1 MFRQGSKVALDSGLV
16 KEKERAVTVIGV
28 PIGVH
33 GSTNLL
39 RVIDLPEPGP
49 IS

>member
-1 MFRQGSKVALDSGLV
+1 MTEPRETASSSPMERGIIGAVA
-16 KEKERAVTVIGV
+16 VIGV

-39 RVIDLPEPGP
+39 RVIDLPEPAQAN
-49 IS
+49 